1 MSRHVNLDSDSD
13 EFGSRV
19 VESTA
24 QTNFADGI
32 GEAMHNEDG
41 VAIASLAEAG
51 YLPPPSNHVE
61 RDVDIMSEC
70 PEIDTTRN
78 YLEDENT
85 AQATHGRV
93 CLRRV
98 LILYLLL
105 IGMAAY
111 LNIDNN
117 IRVVLRSGRGLERNW
132 EFSSWVQ
139 GSSPAGCGAEPRT
152 TKIYTHTHFSGLL
165 CTILTASFQVCGELR
180 LVSVHQL

>member
-61 RDVDIMSEC
+61 CDVDIMSEC
-70 PEIDTTRN
+70 PEIDTTLN
-78 YLEDENT
+78 YLDDENT
-85 AQATHGRV
+85 AQATHGCV

-111 LNIDNN
+111 LDVDNN
-117 IRVVLRSGRGLERNW
+117 IKARS
-132 EFSSWVQ
+132 
-139 GSSPAGCGAEPRT
+139 
-152 TKIYTHTHFSGLL
+152 
-165 CTILTASFQVCGELR
+165 CTIAYVSHILDANISFLEYVLGASASGCTLSNATEPIDGLR
-180 LVSVHQL
+180 VQQDDTDLYDDPY